1 MISETKIKF
10 VNHASVL
17 ISYND
22 IGILSDPWYEG
33 SVFHYGWRLIQETKL
48 NEVLDVLNHTTHI
61 FISHE
66 HPDHF
71 NPGFLLNKK
80 IKEKINSKNIKIL
93 FQKTHDKRVLKFLV
107 DSGFKV
113 IECASGKKIKLTDQV
128 EIRIVKHDFYDSS
141 ISINTPDVN
150 IINLNDC
157 PIHDSKKIENF
168 KKKYGTF
175 DLLLT
180 QFSYAA
186 WKGGI
191 NNKKL
196 RQLAANE
203 KLVSMEKQAKILE
216 CKKIIPFASFI
227 YFSNEL
233 NFYMNDSINTPEKI
247 IKYLNDKNFE
257 PVIMRPNEE
266 QLAKKIKQNFES
278 INFWTQ
284 KYKDIE
290 TKNCEIDKYRN
301 QVEEKDLIAAY
312 KNYKNRVFLK
322 NSKIIIFLLT
332 KIKFLKIFQKIN
344 INFIDKKQNYEYSIF
359 SGLKKTNDKN
369 ADVSMHSQ
377 SLLFLFNNEFGFD
390 TLTVNGCFESSSAGF
405 SKVSK
410 CLAIGSLNAMG
421 LSLNIK
427 ILLKPY
433 IIILF
438 LQKLRNFLGKMKKA
452 HRENLI

>member
-1 MISETKIKF
+1 MTETKIKF
-10 VNHASVL
+10 LNHASVL
-17 ISYND
+17 ITHGG

-33 SVFHYGWRLIQETKL
+33 SVFHHGWRLIQETKL
-48 NEVLDVLNHTTHI
+48 NDVLDVLNHTSHI

-71 NPGFLLNKK
+71 NPGFLLNKQ

-107 DSGFKV
+107 DSGFDV
-113 IECASGKKIKLTDQV
+113 IECTSGKKIKLAEQI
-128 EIRIVKHDFYDSS
+128 EIRVVKHDFYDSS
-141 ISINTPDVN
+141 ISIKTPDVN

-157 PIHDSKKIENF
+157 PINDSKKIKNF

-186 WKGGI
+186 WKGGT

-196 RQLAANE
+196 RQLAADE

-247 IKYLNDKNFE
+247 IKYLNEKNFE
-257 PVIMRPNEE
+257 TIVMRPNEE
-266 QLAKKIKQNFES
+266 QIVKKLKQNFES

-284 KYKDIE
+284 EYKNIE
-290 TKNCEIDKYRN
+290 TKNCGIDKYRN
-301 QVEEKDLIAAY
+301 QVEEKDLISAW
-312 KNYKNRVFLK
+312 KNYRNKVFFK
-322 NSKIIIFLLT
+322 NSKILIFLLT

-344 INFIDKKQNYEYSIF
+344 IHFIDKKQNYEYSIF
-359 SGLKKTNDKN
+359 FGLKKTNDKN

-410 CLAIGSLNAMG
+410 SLAIGSLNAMG

-433 IIILF
+433 AIILF
-438 LQKLRNFLGKMKKA
+438 LQKLRNFLKKMKKT
-452 HRENLI
+452 HLENLI